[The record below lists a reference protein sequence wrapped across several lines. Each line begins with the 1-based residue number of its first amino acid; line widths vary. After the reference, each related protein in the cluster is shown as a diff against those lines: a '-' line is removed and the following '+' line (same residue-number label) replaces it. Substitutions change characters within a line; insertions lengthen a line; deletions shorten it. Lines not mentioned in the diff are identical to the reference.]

1 MEGWRFTA
9 SGIVNSRAKVTV
21 VASAVLLIAGAAL
34 RPVEEWVRKAEP
46 HLVRPVRARRIN
58 AVLGQGTSMA
68 VLGGFRALVADLL
81 WLKAYLAWSACD
93 LPATETMIRVVTT
106 VDGRPLCFWLNG
118 ARIMAYD
125 MTQWRLRAA
134 GRGGAVPAAL
144 RRRIIDEQAGMALRL
159 LEDARG
165 QHPESAA
172 VCVEMANIHLNSR
185 ADPAVAACWYRQAA
199 ALPDAPYYAARIH
212 AELLKRLGR
221 PWEAYAWLRQL
232 HPTLPPGEET
242 AGAPVVLGR
251 IRDLERILEIPEK
264 ERYVAPEVDAVAQRQ
279 QKMD

>member
-1 MEGWRFTA
+1 MAGWRFTA

-34 RPVEEWVRKAEP
+34 RPVEESVRKAESHP
-46 HLVRPVRARRIN
+46 GRLVRARRIN
-58 AVLGQGTSMA
+58 AVLVGQGTSMA
-68 VLGGFRALVADLL
+68 MLGGFRALVADLL

-106 VDGRPLCFWLNG
+106 VDERPLCFWLNG

-125 MTQWRLRAA
+125 MTQWRLRAV

-144 RRRIIDEQAGMALRL
+144 RQRIINEQAGMALRL

-165 QHPESAA
+165 QHPQSAA
-172 VCVEMANIHLNSR
+172 VYVEMANIHLNSR
-185 ADPAVAACWYRQAA
+185 ADPAAAAFWYRQAA
-199 ALPDAPYYAARIH
+199 TLPDAPYYAARIH

-232 HPTLPPGEET
+232 HPTLPPGEE
-242 AGAPVVLGR
+242 AAEAPVVLGR
-251 IRDLERILEIPEK
+251 IRDLERALEIPEK
-264 ERYVAPEVDAVAQRQ
+264 ERYVAPKVDAIAQR
-279 QKMD
+279 

>member
-1 MEGWRFTA
+1 MAGWRFTA

-34 RPVEEWVRKAEP
+34 RPVEESLRKAESHP
-46 HLVRPVRARRIN
+46 GRLVRARRIN
-58 AVLGQGTSMA
+58 AVLVGQGTSMA
-68 VLGGFRALVADLL
+68 MLGGFRALVADLL

-106 VDGRPLCFWLNG
+106 VDERPLCFWLNG

-125 MTQWRLRAA
+125 MTQWRLRAV

-144 RRRIIDEQAGMALRL
+144 RQRIINEQAGMALRL

-165 QHPESAA
+165 QHPQSAA
-172 VCVEMANIHLNSR
+172 VYVEMANIHLNSR
-185 ADPAVAACWYRQAA
+185 ADPAAAAFWYRQAA
-199 ALPDAPYYAARIH
+199 TLPDAPYYAARIH
-212 AELLKRLGR
+212 AELLNRLGR

-232 HPTLPPGEET
+232 HPTLPPGEE
-242 AGAPVVLGR
+242 AAEAPVVLGR
-251 IRDLERILEIPEK
+251 IRDLERALEVPEK
-264 ERYVAPEVDAVAQRQ
+264 ERYVAPKVNAIAQR
-279 QKMD
+279 

>member
-1 MEGWRFTA
+1 MAGWRFTA
-9 SGIVNSRAKVTV
+9 SGIVNSRAKVTM

-34 RPVEEWVRKAEP
+34 RPVEESVRKAESHP
-46 HLVRPVRARRIN
+46 GRLVRARRIN
-58 AVLGQGTSMA
+58 AVLVGQGTSMA
-68 VLGGFRALVADLL
+68 MLGGFRALVADLL

-106 VDGRPLCFWLNG
+106 VDERPLCFWLNG

-125 MTQWRLRAA
+125 MTQWRLRAV

-144 RRRIIDEQAGMALRL
+144 RQRIINEQAGMALRL

-165 QHPESAA
+165 QHPQSAA
-172 VCVEMANIHLNSR
+172 VYVEMANIHLNSR
-185 ADPAVAACWYRQAA
+185 ADPAAAAFWYRQAA
-199 ALPDAPYYAARIH
+199 TLPDAPYYAARIH

-232 HPTLPPGEET
+232 HPTLPLGEEA

-251 IRDLERILEIPEK
+251 IRDLERALEIPEK
-264 ERYVAPEVDAVAQRQ
+264 ERYVAPKVDAIAQR
-279 QKMD
+279 

>member
-1 MEGWRFTA
+1 MAGWRFTA
-9 SGIVNSRAKVTV
+9 SGIVNSRAKVTM

-34 RPVEEWVRKAEP
+34 RPVEESVRKAESHP
-46 HLVRPVRARRIN
+46 GRLVRARRIN
-58 AVLGQGTSMA
+58 AVLVGQGTSMA
-68 VLGGFRALVADLL
+68 MLGGFRALVADLL

-106 VDGRPLCFWLNG
+106 VDERPLCFWLNG

-125 MTQWRLRAA
+125 MTQWRLRAV

-144 RRRIIDEQAGMALRL
+144 RQRIINEQAGMALRL

-165 QHPESAA
+165 QHPQSAA
-172 VCVEMANIHLNSR
+172 VYVEMANIHLNSR
-185 ADPAVAACWYRQAA
+185 ADPAAAAFWYRQAA
-199 ALPDAPYYAARIH
+199 TLPDAPYYAARIH

-232 HPTLPPGEET
+232 HPTLPPGEE
-242 AGAPVVLGR
+242 AAEAPVVLGR
-251 IRDLERILEIPEK
+251 IRDLERALEVPEK
-264 ERYVAPEVDAVAQRQ
+264 ERYVAPKVNAIAQR
-279 QKMD
+279 

>member
-21 VASAVLLIAGAAL
+21 VASAVLLIAGVAL
-34 RPVEEWVRKAEP
+34 RPVEETVRKAESLP
-46 HLVRPVRARRIN
+46 GRPVRARRIN

-81 WLKAYLAWSACD
+81 WLKTYLACAACD
-93 LPATETMIRVVTT
+93 LPAAETLIRVVTT
-106 VDGRPLCFWLNG
+106 VDERPLCFWLNG

-172 VCVEMANIHLNSR
+172 VCVEMANIHLNCR
-185 ADPAVAACWYRQAA
+185 ADR
-199 ALPDAPYYAARIH
+199 AAR
-212 AELLKRLGR
+212 RR
-221 PWEAYAWLRQL
+221 QWLRRALASVSRQESRRQWL
-232 HPTLPPGEET
+232 RPRRALRAP
-242 AGAPVVLGR
+242 GAPVA
-251 IRDLERILEIPEK
+251 RDLSRL
-264 ERYVAPEVDAVAQRQ
+264 RRTGWRLR
-279 QKMD
+279 

>member
-1 MEGWRFTA
+1 M
-9 SGIVNSRAKVTV
+9 

-34 RPVEEWVRKAEP
+34 RPVEESVRKAESHP
-46 HLVRPVRARRIN
+46 GRLVRARRIN
-58 AVLGQGTSMA
+58 AVLVGQGASMA
-68 VLGGFRALVADLL
+68 MLGGFRALVADFL
-81 WLKAYLAWSACD
+81 WLKAYLAWSAYD

-106 VDGRPLCFWLNG
+106 VDERPLCFWLNG

-125 MTQWRLRAA
+125 MTQWRLRAV
-134 GRGGAVPAAL
+134 GREGAVPAAL
-144 RRRIIDEQAGMALRL
+144 RQRINNEQAGMALRL

-165 QHPESAA
+165 QHPQSAA

-185 ADPAVAACWYRQAA
+185 ADPAAAACWYRQAA
-199 ALPDAPYYAARIH
+199 TLPDAPYYAARIH

-232 HPTLPPGEET
+232 HPTLPPGEEA

-251 IRDLERILEIPEK
+251 IRDLERALEIPEK
-264 ERYVAPEVDAVAQRQ
+264 ERYVAPEVDAVARRP

>member
-1 MEGWRFTA
+1 MAGWRFTA

-34 RPVEEWVRKAEP
+34 RPVEESLRKAESHP
-46 HLVRPVRARRIN
+46 GRLVRARRIN
-58 AVLGQGTSMA
+58 AVLVGQGTSMA
-68 VLGGFRALVADLL
+68 MLGGLRALVADLL

-106 VDGRPLCFWLNG
+106 VDERPLCFWLNG

-125 MTQWRLRAA
+125 MTQWRLRAV

-144 RRRIIDEQAGMALRL
+144 RQRIINEQAGMALRL

-165 QHPESAA
+165 QHPQSAA
-172 VCVEMANIHLNSR
+172 VYVEMANIHLNSR
-185 ADPAVAACWYRQAA
+185 ADPAVAAFWYRQAA
-199 ALPDAPYYAARIH
+199 TLPDAPYYAARIH

-232 HPTLPPGEET
+232 HPTLPPGEE
-242 AGAPVVLGR
+242 AAEAPVVLGR
-251 IRDLERILEIPEK
+251 IRDLERALEVPEK
-264 ERYVAPEVDAVAQRQ
+264 ERYVAPKANAIAQR
-279 QKMD
+279 